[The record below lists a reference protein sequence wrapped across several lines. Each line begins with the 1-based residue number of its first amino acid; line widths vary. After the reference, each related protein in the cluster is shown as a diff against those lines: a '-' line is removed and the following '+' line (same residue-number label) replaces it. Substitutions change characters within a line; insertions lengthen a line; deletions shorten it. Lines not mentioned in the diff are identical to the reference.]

1 MTEYNFRFTEKKIT
15 DSEVF
20 GEASAAELKLILAL
34 FERSGRAT
42 DEELIE
48 VVGTSRARIT
58 SAIALWEEAGV
69 IVERG
74 EGDEPCE
81 NPYGNRVTTEFP
93 DRFIAGELE
102 EESAAEV
109 ARTIRKNSLASLF
122 DELAVMM
129 NKTMLTPMEIKNI
142 TALCSQYGLDE
153 EYIAT
158 LAAHIAAER
167 ELTASILV
175 TRAKNYA
182 AKDITDAADLESY
195 LSAIEC
201 EKREFTEYKRI
212 FGIHNRSLT
221 KTEMEYLRKWSRE
234 FGFDIAIIGLAYD
247 ISAINTSKLSFPYMD
262 RLLSDWK
269 EASCKTVAE
278 CEKRYEAVKLQRDME
293 ANEKRERAKPAF
305 KKEAKPKPKLGNFDP
320 EEAFRLAVERSYA
333 DNKDNR

>member
-34 FERSGRAT
+34 LERSGRAT

-48 VVGTSRARIT
+48 AVGTSRARIT

-102 EESAAEV
+102 EESAVEV

-142 TALCSQYGLDE
+142 SALCSQYGLDE

-158 LAAHIAAER
+158 IAAHIATER

-175 TRAKNYA
+175 TRAK
-182 AKDITDAADLESY
+182 
-195 LSAIEC
+195 
-201 EKREFTEYKRI
+201 
-212 FGIHNRSLT
+212 
-221 KTEMEYLRKWSRE
+221 
-234 FGFDIAIIGLAYD
+234 
-247 ISAINTSKLSFPYMD
+247 
-262 RLLSDWK
+262 
-269 EASCKTVAE
+269 
-278 CEKRYEAVKLQRDME
+278 
-293 ANEKRERAKPAF
+293 
-305 KKEAKPKPKLGNFDP
+305 
-320 EEAFRLAVERSYA
+320 
-333 DNKDNR
+333 